1 MLEISRP
8 IIVEGKY
15 DKIKLSRIVKAHIV
29 TTDGFGIFSKAEKT
43 ALIRRLAEDNGVIVL
58 TDSDGAGLV
67 IRNYIKN
74 ILPANKIVHIY
85 TPQIKGKEKRKTEPS
100 KAGFLGVEG
109 MDIAWLEEA
118 LAPFAD
124 GGAKPR
130 MNLTKADLYALGLSG
145 REDSA
150 SRRKAL
156 AHALNLPDNLSAN
169 ALLEAI
175 NLLVTEE
182 EFEKAQTFLHEKK
195 SLAKETSRTL

>member
-15 DKIKLSRIVKAHIV
+15 DKIKLSRIVNAHIV
-29 TTDGFGIFSKAEKT
+29 TTDGFGIFSKSEKT
-43 ALIRRLAEDNGVIVL
+43 LLIRRLAADHGVIVL

-67 IRNYIKN
+67 IRNYLRN
-74 ILPANKIVHIY
+74 ILPADKIVHIY
-85 TPQIKGKEKRKTEPS
+85 TPQIKGKEKRKTAPS

-109 MDIAWLEEA
+109 MDLAWLEEA

-130 MNLTKADLYALGLSG
+130 MALTKADFYALGLSG
-145 REDSA
+145 GEGSEA
-150 SRRKAL
+150 KRKELARAL
-156 AHALNLPDNLSAN
+156 HLPDNLSAN

-182 EFEKAQTFLHEKK
+182 EFKRVFSQNP
-195 SLAKETSRTL
+195 